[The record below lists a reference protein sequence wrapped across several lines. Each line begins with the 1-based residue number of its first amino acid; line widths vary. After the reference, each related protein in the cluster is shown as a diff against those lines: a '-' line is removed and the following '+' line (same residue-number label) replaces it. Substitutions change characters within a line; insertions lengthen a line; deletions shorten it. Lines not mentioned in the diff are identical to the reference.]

1 MSEIDRYGLEQ
12 YADVLWPMDEGRLVF
27 YDDHLAAVAKLEAE
41 VARLRGALE
50 IIASDCTDQSCL
62 EDTEQWTERERVGWC
77 QSCYARE
84 ALAGEGEEF
93 DALP

>member
-41 VARLRGALE
+41 VARLRVAAERFLEMYVMRVNSGDWGNWDPEGVEEVIAL
-50 IIASDCTDQSCL
+50 
-62 EDTEQWTERERVGWC
+62 RK
-77 QSCYARE
+77 
-84 ALAGEGEEF
+84 ALAGEGE
-93 DALP
+93 